1 MQCTSAEGCDP
12 PSHAVAAQAEGG
24 FDASGYLLESRAA
37 SFWQYNDDG
46 LPGLT
51 DVVLHQGRVFAVMN
65 LKLADRNGF
74 TLPGYPTDAPP
85 WHLAAWQ
92 FSFEGVAAP
101 ITAVTFGADA
111 NHRHQHNHTL
121 IVYALAPPELLQEAS
136 ALRRVSIEGVLPGSP
151 PLRFVSAPFC
161 VGPEP
166 VAPLYELAAC
176 TQINRSAVH
185 LLPEWLTYHQLQ
197 GFEHF
202 YIYYNEDP
210 AIVRPLIRP
219 FVDAGLVTVVDWQW
233 PPRYA
238 GLLVYQQAVDNSCV
252 LRARGVA
259 RWVARHDVD
268 EFFLPR
274 KPGVAF
280 RDLLAEMGP
289 EIGALQLHTQFFGPH
304 TDLALQARLDTT
316 SRLVTARVVA
326 AGEVVLG
333 ARQKCVVRPEAIS
346 YFSIHNVAVG
356 ATMHAT
362 NDDVVRISHYKY
374 GASARRYNVL
384 DYTARAVAA

>member
-1 MQCTSAEGCDP
+1 MIVMDPIFAIPDHNQAVARMRALFVALLFAATHASAQPEAPTHGSRGRAGSSSCTSGCVFSSHSRASALHTTSALTRRLGQINTAVPARRLPRNATLASPSKTARCRCRRGCHPDGHTASMQCTSAEGCDP

-46 LPGLT
+46 LPRLR

-185 LLPEWLTYHQLQ
+185 LLP
-197 GFEHF
+197 
-202 YIYYNEDP
+202 
-210 AIVRPLIRP
+210 
-219 FVDAGLVTVVDWQW
+219 
-233 PPRYA
+233 
-238 GLLVYQQAVDNSCV
+238 
-252 LRARGVA
+252 
-259 RWVARHDVD
+259 
-268 EFFLPR
+268 
-274 KPGVAF
+274 
-280 RDLLAEMGP
+280 
-289 EIGALQLHTQFFGPH
+289 
-304 TDLALQARLDTT
+304 
-316 SRLVTARVVA
+316 
-326 AGEVVLG
+326 
-333 ARQKCVVRPEAIS
+333 
-346 YFSIHNVAVG
+346 
-356 ATMHAT
+356 
-362 NDDVVRISHYKY
+362 
-374 GASARRYNVL
+374 
-384 DYTARAVAA
+384 